1 MGEYIEIKNNIIS
14 DKEIDKTVFN
24 GIYDT
29 NSNKNKYIRM
39 KIISNYTIGVSVPEN
54 TNDNASLKI
63 CNMSD
68 INNPQPDEYKIY
80 TINPII
86 PREQQDGGSL
96 FHIKTH
102 KRKPHRYTYKK

>member
-24 GIYDT
+24 DIQGIESD
-29 NSNKNKYIRM
+29 KYIRM
-39 KIISNYTIGVSVPEN
+39 KIESTYTIGVSE
-54 TNDNASLKI
+54 TNNNEPILMI

-68 INNPQPDEYKIY
+68 PANPQPDEYQIY
-80 TINPII
+80 TIKPKET
-86 PREQQDGGSL
+86 PSPDEQNGGSL
-96 FHIKTH
+96 FHVKTH